1 MRVLKS
7 ADKKRNAENIN
18 LIQQICEIDQL
29 CKSKQ
34 QQLYMNTMQSQ
45 IATRV
50 NFSKKKSVN
59 QSPFTLIQG
68 INIPN
73 QHGFLAQKRVLQNNT
88 NANNSSMHS
97 QSAQKSSIKQNSQ
110 QIVLNTQQELA
121 LNENHFVTQSQLFK
135 SMEDENQISITP
147 FVPNNFS
154 SHDKQFLQDNDGL
167 NSYNLIHNFDSRPQ
181 TSSSSNTTN
190 YSQKNDPTAHIS
202 AYSSE
207 IPHYKIF
214 TQIPED
220 DQSNPN
226 NNILSASVI
235 DINNC
240 FQDCSK
246 QMSVSTNQKSILGQ
260 NSFRAGKNQ
269 SETQEKIKRLRMRS
283 HQSAMRGTTASSY
296 KKGNQIQNASG
307 NNNFAKLLKM
317 SGEEVKQKSKE
328 AIESIKSKLAINSE
342 NDCVLVLKTQPQIYQ
357 DEDYLNNLSV
367 YQPNQT
373 NCNFLSRKK
382 NSCIL
387 NDSSLPFKPISQNNS
402 MNKTSNQF
410 MDNTHSHG
418 FSASGE
424 KPTFSMGGID
434 NNKKSINQNISSL
447 CITPSKSYKGK
458 SQSKQLN
465 RSLDNENGLKCDQ
478 RVNRINDENR
488 NSLYKR
494 MQNYNTFMRGKFA
507 FHKLNKQ
514 KKELCNISNVLYNS
528 LLENY
533 EVEGMLKSFNPS
545 LQNTQPKKRIYDA
558 DDDNENDSPDFNHMK
573 KYYNKKYGL
582 KLQQIENEKIDNQT
596 GKNRPSHTNTHTPVK
611 RNKQLKIIRANE
623 VNSTSQ
629 NNSNNQYEKY
639 YSQSATVNEENK
651 FSKIYTENL
660 LNQSCTDFLNICNL
674 NDFSQIQQ
682 EHMQDFDNENTSSTQ
697 NSKRQQNMASSYNL
711 QNFSQFSSSVIS
723 QCQQAKKQ
731 ISVGNKQKKKND
743 IDLVPWENDYNTKV

>member
-45 IATRV
+45 IATKV
-50 NFSKKKSVN
+50 NFSKKKSAN

-73 QHGFLAQKRVLQNNT
+73 QHGFLAQKRILQNNKNAT
-88 NANNSSMHS
+88 NQTIYS
-97 QSAQKSSIKQNSQ
+97 QSAQKSNSNQNTEQ
-110 QIVLNTQQELA
+110 RIMNTQQDLA
-121 LNENHFVTQSQLFK
+121 VTENNFLTQSQILK

-147 FVPNNFS
+147 FVPNNYTS
-154 SHDKQFLQDNDGL
+154 QEDNEGM
-167 NSYNLIHNFDSRPQ
+167 NSYNLIHHFDSRPQ
-181 TSSSSNTTN
+181 TSSSSNTNTTN
-190 YSQKNDPTAHIS
+190 YTQKNDTAVHMS
-202 AYSSE
+202 TYSQE
-207 IPHYKIF
+207 MPHYNIV

-220 DQSNPN
+220 DQNNLN
-226 NNILSASVI
+226 NNSNTLSASVI

-246 QMSVSTNQKSILGQ
+246 QMSYSTNQKSTVGQ

-269 SETQEKIKRLRMRS
+269 SETQEKIKKLRMRS
-283 HQSAMRGTTASSY
+283 HQSAMRGTNTSSS
-296 KKGNQIQNASG
+296 KKGSQIQNASG
-307 NNNFAKLLKM
+307 NNNFVKLLKM
-317 SGEEVKQKSKE
+317 SEEEVKQKSKQ

-342 NDCVLVLKTQPQIYQ
+342 NDCVLVLKTQPHVYQ

-387 NDSSLPFKPISQNNS
+387 NDSSLPFKPISQNNMMS
-402 MNKTSNQF
+402 KTSNQF
-410 MDNTHSHG
+410 MNNTHTHG
-418 FSASGE
+418 FSGSVE
-424 KPTFSMGGID
+424 KPAFSMGGVD

-447 CITPSKSYKGK
+447 CITPNKSYKGK
-458 SQSKQLN
+458 SYSKQLN
-465 RSLDNENGLKCDQ
+465 RSIDNENGLKFDQ
-478 RVNRINDENR
+478 RGNRINDENR
-488 NSLYKR
+488 NNLYKR

-582 KLQQIENEKIDNQT
+582 KLQQIENEKIENQT
-596 GKNRPSHTNTHTPVK
+596 GKNRSFHTNTHTPIK

-623 VNSTSQ
+623 ISNTSQSNST
-629 NNSNNQYEKY
+629 NQYEKY

-674 NDFSQIQQ
+674 NDFSQMQQ
-682 EHMQDFDNENTSSTQ
+682 EHIQDLDNDNTSSTQ
-697 NSKRQQNMASSYNL
+697 NSKKQQNMTSSYNL
-711 QNFSQFSSSVIS
+711 QNFSQFSSSVIN
-723 QCQQAKKQ
+723 QCQQAKRY